1 VDFAGGEAARDLS
14 TELRAAG
21 LRVDRAFDHRSAR
34 AQLRAA
40 DRSGARLAVIV
51 GPDEATSRSVELKDL
66 RAGQGTGQ
74 ETVAR
79 SEVVDAVRRRLDAG
93 C

>member
-1 VDFAGGEAARDLS
+1 
-14 TELRAAG
+14 
-21 LRVDRAFDHRSAR
+21 
-34 AQLRAA
+34 
-40 DRSGARLAVIV
+40 VIV